1 MLRLNGYI
9 LSRLMAARL
18 LWTTLDAGA
27 SFSVPREQGALQLAK
42 RSPLMLTSLKVMNG
56 FGAEGESL
64 KDLRIA
70 AGISK
75 QPILTYL
82 VSC

>member
-18 LWTTLDAGA
+18 LWTTPDAGA
-27 SFSVPREQGALQLAK
+27 SLSVPREQGALQLAK
-42 RSPLMLTSLKVMNG
+42 GSPLMLTSLKVMDE
-56 FGAEGESL
+56 FGAEGVSL